1 VIKAVMGEGDCL
13 EKMDGM
19 NEYRQMFAAE
29 KAV

>member
-13 EKMDGM
+13 EKMDET